1 MKQED
6 KYLIESLKRNHIY
19 CVCVLWLICFFE
31 LGLGIRAV
39 LLYNIR
45 KPVTMIYLCA
55 YFFLG
60 MASLITALLLQFR
73 KNQLYSNGTAIK
85 ALTLVYSTAIF
96 TWSILVSG
104 VDMYRGNYPIVFLTV
119 MMTASALNVLP
130 PVYCSILS
138 LTGTV
143 AIMVAGEVMQHEGSG
158 FIINI
163 AVFYIMSVMICFRNY
178 RLTVRDYESTRKL
191 HELSYMDQATGLR
204 NRRSL
209 DEDLRGLIQ
218 QRAEFQ
224 LIMGDIDCFKEINDT
239 HGHFF
244 GDECLQLI
252 ARELQA
258 AFGNR
263 VYRFG
268 GDEFTVISD
277 KDIVWIQEA
286 LDKFRKGIAYK
297 DTVVHMSFGVSAFE
311 GTGSEYTLQ
320 KSADKLLYQAKNAG
334 KCQGANTCQNAD
346 LCRCSSKRQGSE
358 E

>member
-1 MKQED
+1 MKRDD
-6 KYLIESLKRNHIY
+6 KYLIESLKKNHTY
-19 CVCVLWLICFFE
+19 CVWVLALVFLFE
-31 LGLGIRAV
+31 LALSFRAV
-39 LLYNIR
+39 FLYDIR

-60 MASLITALLLQFR
+60 MASLITALLLQL
-73 KNQLYSNGTAIK
+73 KKEQLYNNGSAIK
-85 ALTLVYSTAIF
+85 ALTFVYATAIF

-104 VDMYRGNYPIVFLTV
+104 VDMYRGGYPIVFLTV

-130 PVYCSILS
+130 PAYCSILS

-143 AIMVAGEVMQHEGSG
+143 AIVAAGVVMQHVSGG

-163 AVFYIMSVMICFRNY
+163 AVFYIMSVLICFRNH
-178 RLTVRDYESTRKL
+178 RMTVRDYENTRKL

-209 DEDLRGLIQ
+209 DEDLRAMIQ
-218 QRAEFQ
+218 QGAEFQ

-239 HGHFF
+239 YGHFF

-252 ARELQA
+252 SRELEA
-258 AFGNR
+258 AFGKQ

-277 KDIVWIQEA
+277 KDIAWIQET
-286 LDKFRKGIAYK
+286 LDQFRTGIAYK
-297 DTVVHMSFGVSAFE
+297 DMVVRMSFGVSAYE

-320 KSADKLLYQAKNAG
+320 QSADKLLYQAKNAG
-334 KCQGANTCQNAD
+334 KCRSAG
-346 LCRCSSKRQGSE
+346 K
-358 E
+358 